1 MNWLLKPAVRLST
14 IASLALI
21 SSIGAIPA
29 QAQEVLGVL
38 LPAPLL
44 DTVTGG
50 GAPNFADTWVTP
62 FVATQPGVISTWKAQ
77 FEGGFLAN
85 GGPGVPAGIQIK
97 VLRRNPSDPNLLTV
111 VSEGAVHD
119 PRPLIL
125 AKFGAFVGWQTQDAV
140 FQFNDPG
147 LLLQAGDVIGLTIES
162 DPAVGAYFYPF
173 TTSNATGPCGMGVTC
188 VVLRN
193 VGVGGSINLADIFT
207 GRLGFVPDLQVNAL
221 PTFSGL
227 CALTRQFVSKPGV
240 ANSLCAKLAAA
251 QAAAERGDAK
261 AKAGALGAYI
271 NEVSAQRDKSI
282 SAANATLLIELA
294 RALLSLPPVG
304 G

>member
-1 MNWLLKPAVRLST
+1 MNWPLKAAIRLST

-21 SSIGAIPA
+21 SLVGMVPA

-111 VSEGAVHD
+111 VSEGAIHD

-125 AKFGAFVGWQTQDAV
+125 ARFGAFVGWQTQDAV
-140 FQFNDPG
+140 FQFSDPG
-147 LLLQAGDVIGLTIES
+147 LFLQPGDIIGLTLES
-162 DPAVGAYFYPF
+162 DPSVGAYFYPF
-173 TTSNATGPCGMGVTC
+173 TASSATGPCGTGVSCLVT
-188 VVLRN
+188 RN

-207 GRLGFVPDLQVNAL
+207 GRLPFVPDLQVNAL

-227 CALTRQFVSKPGV
+227 CALTHQVVSKPGV
-240 ANSLCAKLAAA
+240 ADSLCAKLSAA
-251 QAAAERGDAK
+251 QAAAERGNGN

-271 NEVSAQRDKSI
+271 DEVSAQRDKSI
-282 SAANATLLIELA
+282 TPDNAALLIEIA
-294 RALLSLPPVG
+294 GELLSEPPVRG
-304 G
+304 